1 MEKKVVTYE
10 CDNCP
15 ETAEPEELDQF
26 QPIPKGW
33 SEVTARNN
41 HGMQCELQL
50 CTRCMMA
57 LGNALGERNVPK
69 K

>member
-1 MEKKVVTYE
+1 MEQRVVIFE

-15 ETAEPEELDQF
+15 ETGVPEELDMSNPLPQ
-26 QPIPKGW
+26 GW
-33 SEVTARNN
+33 SEVSARNN

-69 K
+69 